1 MALDFALSIFFKG
14 TWLHRNDF
22 TISLHLAWGYPPS
35 VSLVVQLA
43 ILPKFISDWAV

>member
-1 MALDFALSIFFKG
+1 MSTQVRDAL
-14 TWLHRNDF
+14 
-22 TISLHLAWGYPPS
+22 ISAIQSVDRANAPS